1 MVETM
6 VEVAKLAIMFNCGTK
21 DIGRGQS
28 DDRNVD
34 VAKLAIMFNCSSKD
48 IWPWSVRWSEQWRW
62 LLS

>member
-28 DDRNVD
+28 DDRNVKPLCLTAAARTFGRGQSD
-34 VAKLAIMFNCSSKD
+34 GRNNGGD
-48 IWPWSVRWSEQWRW
+48 Y
-62 LLS
+62 